1 MRKNLSFL
9 AVAMMIGSYAQAS
22 VLSVDFA
29 QMTEAEFATWCV
41 LDANNDEKTWVF
53 SEDAVP
59 SRVYYT
65 YHSTNMADDWLFAP
79 TVTADEAGNYLVA
92 YTIYGS
98 SYGEALEVWTGNG
111 VTPDAMSQLQA
122 TYENIGPEHTTYY
135 FMLDLAAGQELTV
148 GFHCISNPDK
158 FRLYLENLEI
168 KPVSNPVDL
177 RVSNVLTPVTGE
189 GLGQET
195 VSVEVS
201 NIGLVDID
209 GFDLCYTING
219 EQLTREHTDMALA
232 VGETATYT
240 FAAPANLSGSR
251 MKYEV
256 KAWTEH
262 PDDFMPSNN
271 ASSITVKHIGPA
283 SIPYFNGFEDPEET
297 EDFTY
302 LNLNEDEGYWHVA
315 TNDWIIHFSRTGDRC
330 LGYNYDSNNDADDW
344 AFLDGV
350 TMQPGFYVLKY
361 WYSATEGHPERLRVA
376 YGTAPTAEAMEGNTL
391 ADYNPMMNSHYQ
403 EGIHIFEVKE
413 ESNIHIG
420 FYCYSNKDENWLL
433 IDDVSI
439 DRVDPTRADLILTE
453 VSKPGAYWRNNDND
467 EAVVTVQSVSMVDA
481 DARLVA
487 YIDGEE
493 AGATPF
499 TIRAQEIMTVTV
511 PGIYANVT
519 PGSHTLKL
527 EVEYADD
534 SNPNNNISEQT
545 VQILGEAKMIW
556 DFEDGELPE
565 EFTYRAEDTREIHPD
580 AGEEFN
586 EDGWG
591 IFNIQHYLLGHH
603 ALACCTW
610 FTEPGYVERW
620 LVMPRM
626 HVNGDSHFA
635 WEANSISP
643 LYHEQYR
650 VCVSAGE
657 DKWWDYNEALTIDDE
672 DEYVATRGI
681 DLSQYAGQDIYVG
694 FKIITRDGEAL
705 LLDNLS
711 FYGDVMLYDEYI
723 ETGVEV
729 IGANNES
736 KARWYNMAGVEVDA
750 ENAPA
755 GVYVVL
761 RNGKATKVIK
771 R

>member
-1 MRKNLSFL
+1 MKRNLSLL
-9 AVAMMIGSYAQAS
+9 AVSLMIGSTVQAS
-22 VLSVDFA
+22 GLSVDLS
-29 QMTEAEFATWCV
+29 QMTEAEFASWCV

-65 YHSTNMADDWLFAP
+65 YHSTNKADDWLFTP
-79 TVTADEAGNYLVA
+79 TVTAEETGTYLVA
-92 YTIYGS
+92 YTICGS
-98 SYGEALEVWTGNG
+98 SYGEALEVWSGKGT
-111 VTPDAMSQLQA
+111 TPEAMTQMHA
-122 TYENIGPEHTTYY
+122 AYEEIGSDHSGYY
-135 FMLDLAAGQELTV
+135 FMIDLTAGEELNI
-148 GFHCISNPDK
+148 GFHCVSNPDK
-158 FRLYLENLEI
+158 FRLYLENIDI

-177 RVSNVLTPVTGE
+177 KVSNVLSPVTGE
-189 GLGQET
+189 GLGNET

-201 NIGLVDID
+201 NIGPADVE
-209 GFDLCYTING
+209 GFDICYSVNDG
-219 EQLTREHTDMALA
+219 EVVREHADIALA
-232 VGETATYT
+232 SGETAVYT
-240 FAAPANLSGSR
+240 FTAPADLSGSR
-251 MKYEV
+251 MRYEI

-271 ASSITVKHIGPA
+271 ASSTTVKHIGPA

-302 LNLNEDEGYWHVA
+302 LNLNGDEGYWHVA
-315 TNDWIIHFSRTGDRC
+315 TNDWFVHFSRTGDRC

-344 AFLDGV
+344 VFLDGV
-350 TMQPGFYVLKY
+350 VMQPGFYVLKY
-361 WYSATEGHPERLRVA
+361 WYSATEGHPERMRVA
-376 YGTAPTAEAMEGNTL
+376 YGTAPTAEAMEGNIL
-391 ADYNPMMNSHYQ
+391 ADYNPVMNTDYE

-413 ESNIHIG
+413 EGTIHIG
-420 FYCYSNKDENWLL
+420 FYCYSDKDENWLL
-433 IDDVSI
+433 IDDLSI
-439 DRVDPTRADLILTE
+439 DRVDPTRADLILTS
-453 VSKPGAYWRNNDND
+453 VSKPGAYMRSNAVD
-467 EAVVTVQSVSMVDA
+467 EAVATIQSVSMVDA

-487 YIDGEE
+487 YIDDEE
-493 AGATPF
+493 VGATPF
-499 TIRAQEIMTVTV
+499 TIRAQEILTVTV
-511 PGIYANVT
+511 PDIYAGVE
-519 PGSHTLKL
+519 PGSHLLRL
-527 EVEYADD
+527 EIEYADD
-534 SNPNNNISEQT
+534 SNPSNNSSELT
-545 VQILGEAKMIW
+545 VQLLGQPSIVW
-556 DFEDGELPE
+556 DFEDGELPQ

-626 HVNGDSHFA
+626 HISGDSHFV

-643 LYHEQYR
+643 IYHDQYR
-650 VCVSAGE
+650 VCVSTGE
-657 DKWWDYNEALTIDDE
+657 DQWWDYSEALAIDDE

-681 DLSQYAGQDIYVG
+681 DLSQYAGQDVYVG

-711 FYGDVMLYDEYI
+711 FYGDIMLYDEYI
-723 ETGVEV
+723 TTGVAAV
-729 IGANNES
+729 GNDGDDT
-736 KARWYNMAGVEVDA
+736 ARWYNLSGLEVDPDS
-750 ENAPA
+750 APA

-771 R
+771 L